1 MGRRNDVRRILDD
14 LGVYPR
20 KKLGQNFLLN
30 EGVAAETAEA
40 ASSRSALEI
49 GPGLGALTLRLSN
62 TCRSLTCV
70 EVSDRLAA
78 YLRALPALSETT
90 VVAADFLELDPR
102 ELPGYPFD
110 CLVGNLPYS
119 ISSPVLLRLLEQP
132 LASVE
137 KAVFMLQREVA
148 QRVRA
153 SGGKKSFGRL
163 YLQIWPFFEA
173 EKILDV
179 GPDDFYP
186 RPAVSSR
193 VLLFRRRERA
203 LLEPSLLED
212 YRRVVKASFASR
224 RKTILN
230 NMARL
235 VGKSSARVLLGKAGI
250 EPRLRAEELSPECFL
265 RLTEEVSG

>member
-1 MGRRNDVRRILDD
+1 MSSRNDVRRILDD

-30 EGVAAETAEA
+30 EGVAAKTAEVA
-40 ASSRSALEI
+40 ASKSALEI
-49 GPGLGALTLRLSN
+49 GPGLGVLTVRLAF
-62 TCRSLTCV
+62 TCDSLTCV
-70 EVSDRLAA
+70 EVSERLAA
-78 YLRALPALSETT
+78 YLRALPTLSATT
-90 VVAADFLELDPR
+90 VLEADFLELDPR

-119 ISSPVLLRLLEQP
+119 ISSPVLLRLLEQR
-132 LASVE
+132 LGSVK

-153 SGGKKSFGRL
+153 SGGGKSFGRL
-163 YLQIWPFFEA
+163 HLQIWPFFEA

-193 VLLFRRRERA
+193 VLLLKRRERA
-203 LLEPSLLED
+203 LLDPSLLED

-230 NMARL
+230 NLARL
-235 VGKSSARVLLGKAGI
+235 VGKNSARVLLGKAGI
-250 EPRLRAEELSPECFL
+250 EPGCRAEELSPECFL